1 MASGSPRVSSFQFC
15 SPGAKRTSFF
25 YHHIINPREDSYW
38 PWSHASPLLFLRSNT
53 PTDELRFCTR
63 TGSPNRTTK
72 SGMGT
77 PRHWAAGRHEIALG
91 KENHSPHPLPWSH
104 IKASCSSSLCPILL
118 CSKIF
123 LLQPQSLGYKMM
135 ALASLN
141 SKGLSST
148 AFCFVSFWVLPP
160 DLPLPCPL
168 PPAPISLT
176 PSPAMRKLIEGDGG

>member
-1 MASGSPRVSSFQFC
+1 
-15 SPGAKRTSFF
+15 
-25 YHHIINPREDSYW
+25 
-38 PWSHASPLLFLRSNT
+38 
-53 PTDELRFCTR
+53 
-63 TGSPNRTTK
+63 
-72 SGMGT
+72 MGT
-77 PRHWAAGRHEIALG
+77 PRHWAEGRHEIALG
-91 KENHSPHPLPWSH
+91 KENRSPHPLPRSH
-104 IKASCSSSLCPILL
+104 IKASCSSSLCPVL

-141 SKGLSST
+141 SKDLSST

-176 PSPAMRKLIEGDGG
+176 PSPAMRKLIEGEMGVEPENMAFTPRLKMFDLREKVSKQSPLLFLSGPLAFCDHVSAHEPWNRPHSALMCLVPRF